1 MRSPEF
7 RPFPTG
13 VGAQRRPG
21 SSHLPFIDVS
31 HPYIRH
37 MGIEIRVFRIF
48 AAAALMALFAA
59 QAQATEAGWALLRDG
74 EHVVLLRHA
83 MAPGAADPANFDI
96 EKCSTQRN
104 LSDRGKQ
111 QARKIGALFA
121 ARAAPTEKVLTS
133 PYCRTNE
140 TARLAFGEAEDF
152 AQLDPPAADEGQRK
166 EQLAAVI
173 KEIRDYSGSGNL
185 IMVTHLETIQ
195 ALTGQ
200 PAREGE
206 AVIVAP
212 QDDGLRVLGRI
223 IFN

>member
-1 MRSPEF
+1 MRLPEI
-7 RPFPTG
+7 RLYPARVG
-13 VGAQRRPG
+13 VQRRPG
-21 SSHLPFIDVS
+21 SSHLRFIDVS
-31 HPYIRH
+31 HPYIPD
-37 MGIEIRVFRIF
+37 MGSEIRVFRIF
-48 AAAALMALFAA
+48 AAVLMALFSA

-83 MAPGAADPANFDI
+83 MAPGAADPATFDI
-96 EKCSTQRN
+96 DKCSTQRN

-133 PYCRTNE
+133 RYCRTKE

-152 AQLDPPAADEGQRK
+152 APLDPPATDEVKRK

-185 IMVTHLETIQ
+185 VLVTHLETIQ

-206 AVIVAP
+206 AIVVAP
-212 QDDGLRVLGRI
+212 QEDGLRVLGRI